1 MSKDYYNILE
11 EERSADEKE
20 IKKAYRKLSKQY
32 HPDVNPDDKVAE
44 EKFKEIAD
52 AYSVLSDPEKKSNYD
67 QYGSADG
74 NPFGGGDPFG
84 GGGMDD
90 IFSQF
95 FGGGRRRGQVRKP
108 KGRDLRVTLHLT
120 LEEIYTGVDKKI
132 KYKHMKKCEPC
143 NGEGGETQTCGSCKG
158 SGVVSQ
164 VVNTPFGRMRQETEC
179 PTCSGKGKILKSTC
193 GVCNGKGGKIT
204 EENLTINIP
213 KGVHDGQMMQSR
225 GMGDFV
231 RGGVAGDLIVQLVE
245 IPHEKFVRN
254 GDDLLHKLKIPY
266 HTLVLGGPMEV
277 ETIDGKIR
285 INIKEGTDIGENLR
299 VPGKGLYNTNNPHK
313 GDLIIETW
321 LDVPKKISKEHREK
335 VENLKEVDYNYEE
348 LK

>member
-1 MSKDYYNILE
+1 MSKDYYNILGV
-11 EERSADEKE
+11 ERSADEKE

-95 FGGGRRRGQVRKP
+95 FGGGRRRGVRKP

-143 NGEGGETQTCGSCKG
+143 NGEGGETHTCTQCNGT
-158 SGVVSQ
+158 GVISH
-164 VVNTPFGRMRQETEC
+164 VVNTPIGRMRQETEC

-193 GVCNGKGGKIT
+193 GVCNGKGGKIE

-231 RGGVAGDLIVQLVE
+231 RGGLAGDLIVQLVE

-321 LDVPKKISKEHREK
+321 LDVPKKITKEHREK

>member
-1 MSKDYYNILE
+1 
-11 EERSADEKE
+11 
-20 IKKAYRKLSKQY
+20 
-32 HPDVNPDDKVAE
+32 
-44 EKFKEIAD
+44 
-52 AYSVLSDPEKKSNYD
+52 
-67 QYGSADG
+67 
-74 NPFGGGDPFG
+74 
-84 GGGMDD
+84 MDD
-90 IFSQF
+90 IFNQF
-95 FGGGRRRGQVRKP
+95 FGGGRRRGIRKP
-108 KGRDLRVTLHLT
+108 RGRDLRVTLHLT
-120 LEEIYTGVDKKI
+120 LEDIYTGVDKKI

-143 NGEGGETQTCGSCKG
+143 NGEGGETHNCTQCNGT
-158 SGVVSQ
+158 GVISH
-164 VVNTPFGRMRQETEC
+164 VVNTPIGRMRQETEC

>member
-1 MSKDYYNILE
+1 MSKDYYNILGV
-11 EERSADEKE
+11 ERSADEKE

-108 KGRDLRVTLHLT
+108 RGRDLRVTLHLT

-143 NGEGGETQTCGSCKG
+143 
-158 SGVVSQ
+158 
-164 VVNTPFGRMRQETEC
+164 
-179 PTCSGKGKILKSTC
+179 
-193 GVCNGKGGKIT
+193 
-204 EENLTINIP
+204 
-213 KGVHDGQMMQSR
+213 
-225 GMGDFV
+225 
-231 RGGVAGDLIVQLVE
+231 E
-245 IPHEKFVRN
+245 I
-254 GDDLLHKLKIPY
+254 
-266 HTLVLGGPMEV
+266 
-277 ETIDGKIR
+277 
-285 INIKEGTDIGENLR
+285 
-299 VPGKGLYNTNNPHK
+299 
-313 GDLIIETW
+313 
-321 LDVPKKISKEHREK
+321 KISGNFLSSYDQFSPRISAF
-335 VENLKEVDYNYEE
+335 NIGRANSFLLLKE
-348 LK
+348 